1 MVTVYI
7 LLCSDRSYYTGMS
20 ANLDRRIRQHTA
32 GGCSYTKSR
41 LPIIPVFTQVMK
53 NYKHARWL
61 EKKIKHFGA
70 QKWLRIYNCL
80 YAESIL
86 YVKNF

>member
-32 GGCSYTKSR
+32 GSCSYTKSR

-61 EKKIKHFGA
+61 EKKIKHMGA
-70 QKWLRIYNCL
+70 GRWLRLHNSL
-80 YAESIL
+80 FANNIL